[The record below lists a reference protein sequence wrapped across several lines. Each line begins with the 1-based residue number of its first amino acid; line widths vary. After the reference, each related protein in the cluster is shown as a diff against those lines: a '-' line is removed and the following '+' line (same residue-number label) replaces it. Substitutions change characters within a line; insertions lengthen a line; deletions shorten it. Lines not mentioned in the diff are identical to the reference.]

1 MNNFLDILDG
11 IGLFLII
18 IAVFLL
24 IITIRLICAIFEMN
38 DNIKD
43 IRKIIIKD
51 YNEKHPDDKFT
62 SDKDQK
68 HIAYKETDQNE
79 MLH

>member
-1 MNNFLDILDG
+1 MDNLFDILGG

-18 IAVFLL
+18 IAIFL
-24 IITIRLICAIFEMN
+24 IIIIIRLICAIFEMN
-38 DNIKD
+38 DNIRD

-51 YNEKHPDDKFT
+51 YNERHPDNKFREG
-62 SDKDQK
+62 
-68 HIAYKETDQNE
+68 IAYKETDYNK